1 MMLPVIVAGCAGVNA
16 GVPQLRSPI
25 RWTSAMLRAAM
36 LSLPQQLLRI
46 CTAALVIGV
55 VLLVARGVPKPV
67 PPDGEVH
74 ACSATPSLA
83 ESTSSWIEASD
94 ARGLLSDPSVM
105 FVDCRPT
112 DQYQSGHISG
122 ALSLPSDS
130 DLRGAALAQLQSA
143 QTIIAYCDAR
153 GGCESS
159 HRLAARL
166 RELGLS
172 DVRILRD
179 GLPGWL
185 QAGYPAESGP
195 CRLCMESTL

>member
-1 MMLPVIVAGCAGVNA
+1 
-16 GVPQLRSPI
+16 
-25 RWTSAMLRAAM
+25 MLRAAM
-36 LSLPQQLLRI
+36 SLTQQLLRI
-46 CTAALVIGV
+46 CTAALVLGV
-55 VLLVARGVPKPV
+55 ALLVSRGIPKPV
-67 PPDGEVH
+67 PPEGEVQ

-83 ESTSSWIEASD
+83 EAQSPWIEATE
-94 ARGLLSDPSVM
+94 ARGLLGDPSVM
-105 FVDCRPT
+105 FVDCRPR
-112 DQYQSGHISG
+112 DLYQTGHISG

-130 DLRGAALAQLQSA
+130 ELQGAALTQLHSA

-172 DVRILRD
+172 DVRILKD
-179 GLPGWL
+179 GLPAWV

-195 CRLCMESTL
+195 CRLCTESTL

>member
-1 MMLPVIVAGCAGVNA
+1 MLPVIVAGCVGVNA
-16 GVPQLRSPI
+16 GVRQLRSPI
-25 RWTSAMLRAAM
+25 GRTSAMLRAAM
-36 LSLPQQLLRI
+36 SLPQQLLRI

-67 PPDGEVH
+67 PPAGEVH

-83 ESTSSWIEASD
+83 ENTNPWIDATD
-94 ARGLLSDPSVM
+94 ARGLLGDPSVM
-105 FVDCRPT
+105 FVDCRPP

-130 DLRGAALAQLQSA
+130 VLRGTALTQLQSA

-166 RELGLS
+166 RELGLP

-185 QAGYPAESGP
+185 SAGYPAESGP

>member
-1 MMLPVIVAGCAGVNA
+1 
-16 GVPQLRSPI
+16 
-25 RWTSAMLRAAM
+25 M
-36 LSLPQQLLRI
+36 LSLAQQLLRI

-55 VLLVARGVPKPV
+55 TLLVTRGVPKPV
-67 PPDGEVH
+67 APEGEVH

-83 ESTSSWIEASD
+83 DNTNPWIEAGD
-94 ARGLLSDPSVM
+94 ARGLLTDPGVM
-105 FVDCRPT
+105 FVDCRPI

-130 DLRGAALAQLQSA
+130 ELQGNAMSQLHNA

-159 HRLAARL
+159 HRLAARV
-166 RELGLS
+166 REIGLQ
-172 DVRILRD
+172 DVRILKD

-195 CRLCMESTL
+195 CRLCMESSL